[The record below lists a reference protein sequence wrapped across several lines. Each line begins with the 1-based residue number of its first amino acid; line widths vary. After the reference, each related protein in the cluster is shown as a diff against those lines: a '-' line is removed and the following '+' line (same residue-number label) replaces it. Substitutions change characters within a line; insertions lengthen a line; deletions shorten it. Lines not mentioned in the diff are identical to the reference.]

1 MPVLLVPGRVPVLF
15 AVLRQGGL
23 VHHVLLLAPGRG
35 ETAALHRTAHT
46 ALVLGPGRHELLRVH
61 GVQVPLETGNIT
73 GHTLLKYVCNP
84 ELLPFALQFLS
95 ELQSTCDVAKI
106 SQIVVDPVIVNL
118 LEVVQ
123 PNLSQ
128 SHGVLLENIGARSPL
143 VWRS

>member
-35 ETAALHRTAHT
+35 ETAALHRTAHA
-46 ALVLGPGRHELLRVH
+46 ALVLGPGRHKLLRVH
-61 GVQVPLETGNIT
+61 RVQVPLETGNIT
-73 GHTLLKYVCNP
+73 GYTLLKYNCNRV
-84 ELLPFALQFLS
+84 PFALQFLS

>member
-1 MPVLLVPGRVPVLF
+1 M
-15 AVLRQGGL
+15 
-23 VHHVLLLAPGRG
+23 HHVLLLAPGRG

-46 ALVLGPGRHELLRVH
+46 ALVLGPGRHKLLRVH
-61 GVQVPLETGNIT
+61 GVQVPLETGNMASYIAQIC
-73 GHTLLKYVCNP
+73 LFVCNP
-84 ELLPFALQFLS
+84 ELIPFALQFLS